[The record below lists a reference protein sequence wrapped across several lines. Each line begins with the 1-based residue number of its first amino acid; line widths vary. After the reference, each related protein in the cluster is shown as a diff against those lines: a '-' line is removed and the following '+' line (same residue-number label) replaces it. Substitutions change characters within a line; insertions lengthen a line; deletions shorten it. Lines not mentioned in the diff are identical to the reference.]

1 MTYWRIVF
9 VPTNKQR
16 RDAARR
22 HLERQLQRR
31 QERDAARKR
40 FTLIASI
47 VGTVVLIALIVGF
60 IVIVGNDNKN
70 SKTASAA
77 SNSAS
82 TSPSASASA
91 SPSPTPSTSY
101 PAAKGASVTFAGVT
115 VSGAADLAG
124 KPGVTSKG
132 TKDTSKLQVKDLVVG
147 KGKAASPTSTVTVQ
161 YVGALYSNGTLFDSS
176 WARGQAAQFSLTG
189 VVKGF
194 TEGIGGTTGIA
205 PMKIGGRRLMILPSK
220 LGYAAQA
227 NGNIPANSALVF
239 VVDLKSIG

>member
-1 MTYWRIVF
+1 MTYGRTVF

-31 QERDAARKR
+31 EERDAARKR

-60 IVIVGNDNKN
+60 IVVVGNDNK
-70 SKTASAA
+70 SGKTASAA

-132 TKDTSKLQVKDLVVG
+132 TTDTSKLQVKDLVVG
-147 KGKAASPTSTVTVQ
+147 KGKAATPTSTVTVQ
-161 YVGALYSNGTLFDSS
+161 YVGALYRNGTIFDSS
-176 WARGQAAQFSLTG
+176 WTRGQAAQFSLTG

-205 PMKIGGRRLMILPSK
+205 PMKVGGRRLMILPSK
-220 LGYAAQA
+220 LGYGAQA

>member
-1 MTYWRIVF
+1 MTYWRTVL

-82 TSPSASASA
+82 TSPSVST

-147 KGKAASPTSTVTVQ
+147 KGKAATATSTVTVQ
-161 YVGALYSNGTLFDSS
+161 YVGALYSNGTVFDSS

-205 PMKIGGRRLMILPSK
+205 PMKIGGRRLMILPST
-220 LGYAAQA
+220 LAYGAQA
-227 NGNIPANSALVF
+227 NGNIPANAALVF
-239 VVDLKSIG
+239 VVDLKSISG